1 MHLFYS
7 VDVQGKERLHGLR
20 GPVLF
25 AANHSIKMDNP
36 LIIMAMPFGWA
47 TDSHFPE
54 KGRFA
59 TAWNTWVD

>member
-36 LIIMAMPFGWA
+36 LIIMAMPFGWQRIPIFQRRGGSPQLG
-47 TDSHFPE
+47 TP
-54 KGRFA
+54 G
-59 TAWNTWVD
+59 